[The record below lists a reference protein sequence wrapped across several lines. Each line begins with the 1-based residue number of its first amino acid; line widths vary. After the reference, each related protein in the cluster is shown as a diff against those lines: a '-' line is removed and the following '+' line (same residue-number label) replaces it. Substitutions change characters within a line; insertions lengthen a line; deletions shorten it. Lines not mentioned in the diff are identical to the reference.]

1 MKRAILSFLVLF
13 LFVGS
18 LFAIQ
23 INIHRLPGE
32 PPVCYEIE
40 VIHDGEPPEPITDFH
55 FSVSMP
61 CQIVEAGGPEGW
73 ELRYALPNSFVEMDA
88 AREGS
93 EIPAGGT
100 GTFIVCVE
108 GGCED
113 ATYSL
118 YLTCGGVVIPGTER
132 SGPLG
137 GLGVH
142 SGEFPEYFSLNISPN
157 PFNSACQIIAPVDA
171 TIEIFDLQGR
181 RVAQLPEGKSV
192 WQPDEQLGGGIYLV
206 RATKEGCT
214 KIKRVIY
221 LK

>member
-23 INIHRLPGE
+23 INIHRLPGG

-40 VIHDGEPPEPITDFH
+40 VIHDGEPPDPITDFH

-88 AREGS
+88 AREDS

-100 GTFIVCVE
+100 GTFIVCVDGE
-108 GGCED
+108 CED

-118 YLTCGGVVIPGTER
+118 YLTSGGVIIPGTER

-142 SGEFPEYFSLNISPN
+142 SGEFPEYFSLDISPN
-157 PFNSACQIIAPVDA
+157 PFNSACRIIAPVDA

-181 RVAQLPEGKSV
+181 RVTQLPEGESV

-206 RATKEGCT
+206 RVTKAGCT
-214 KIKRVIY
+214 KMKRVIY